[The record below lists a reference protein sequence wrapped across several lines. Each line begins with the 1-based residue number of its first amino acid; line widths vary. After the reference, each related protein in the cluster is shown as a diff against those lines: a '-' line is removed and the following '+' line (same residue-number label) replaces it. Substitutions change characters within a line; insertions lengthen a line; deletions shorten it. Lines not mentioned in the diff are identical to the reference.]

1 MRPTDRDYCVST
13 IAVLQDQLRMIQ
25 SVASDMAMRLDEL
38 DESFLYA
45 YGQKEDEELD
55 ELMADSWESG
65 YAYSMHLAQKDAEG
79 EPPSPKLCM
88 CDECWGIDD
97 DECDEFGAFYTPA
110 QAGCDCD
117 DCRCDDEYDD
127 KRVNRPESK
136 KEYFDW
142 IDDVLRMTRRDPK
155 PRGLRVD

>member
-25 SVASDMAMRLDEL
+25 DVASDMTMRLDEL
-38 DESFLYA
+38 DETLLYL

-55 ELMADSWESG
+55 ELMTDSWESG
-65 YAYSMHLAQKDAEG
+65 YAYSMHLAQKDAEA
-79 EPPSPKLCM
+79 EPTSPRLCM
-88 CDECWGIDD
+88 CDECWDVTNDQGD
-97 DECDEFGAFYTPA
+97 
-110 QAGCDCD
+110 CDCD

-155 PRGLRVD
+155 PRGYRVD

>member
-1 MRPTDRDYCVST
+1 MRSTDRDFIVST
-13 IAVLQDQLRMIQ
+13 LSVLQEQRRQATSILD
-25 SVASDMAMRLDEL
+25 DMNLRLDEL
-38 DESFLYA
+38 DETLLYA
-45 YGQKEDEELD
+45 YIQKEDEEID
-55 ELMADSWESG
+55 ELMTDSWESG
-65 YAYSMHLAQKDAEG
+65 YEYRRHLGEKAAEY

-88 CDECWGIDD
+88 CDECWDVTNDQGD
-97 DECDEFGAFYTPA
+97 
-110 QAGCDCD
+110 CDCD

-155 PRGLRVD
+155 PRGYRVD

>member
-25 SVASDMAMRLDEL
+25 DVASDMTMRLDEL
-38 DESFLYA
+38 DETLLYL

-55 ELMADSWESG
+55 ELMVDSWESG
-65 YAYSMHLAQKDAEG
+65 YEYRRHLVEKDAES

-88 CDECWGIDD
+88 CDDCWSD
-97 DECDEFGAFYTPA
+97 DEPEDRG
-110 QAGCDCD
+110 
-117 DCRCDDEYDD
+117 
-127 KRVNRPESK
+127 ESK

-142 IDDVLRMTRRDPK
+142 IDDVLRRTRRAPQDY
-155 PRGLRVD
+155 RMD